1 MYSGL
6 RNNKIYVMLFGIAPA
21 LLPLHLL
28 RDYTPENELRC
39 LCIADAVGAFEKEG
53 GCLACVQ
60 EVPSSIQLERLRMDG
75 PAGVGPDVFLM
86 PHDQAGLCRSA
97 RSYRTAQ
104 GSPRDPD

>member
-39 LCIADAVGAFEKEG
+39 LCIADAVGAFEKESG
-53 GCLACVQ
+53 
-60 EVPSSIQLERLRMDG
+60 
-75 PAGVGPDVFLM
+75 
-86 PHDQAGLCRSA
+86 
-97 RSYRTAQ
+97 
-104 GSPRDPD
+104 